1 MFEIPRRMQWSHV
14 CSGMWWLVC
23 LCLIATGTAFAQVD
37 QGTITGTVT
46 DNSGAVVPGAQ
57 VTLTVTDT
65 GLTLQAKSN
74 DSGNYTF
81 SPIKIGNYSVS
92 ASAPGF
98 QTTTQGNLHVD
109 AEARLA
115 ANLKLV

>member
-1 MFEIPRRMQWSHV
+1 MRIIFQKTQRSA
-14 CSGMWWLVC
+14 WWLMC
-23 LCLIATGTAFAQVD
+23 LCFLLTAGIASAQVD

-46 DNSGAVVPGAQ
+46 DNTGAIVPGAQ
-57 VTLTVTDT
+57 VTLTATDT

-74 DSGNYTF
+74 GSGNYTF

-98 QTTTQGNLHVD
+98 QTT
-109 AEARLA
+109 
-115 ANLKLV
+115 